1 MDLIIH
7 SLKSIAVA
15 IIEPMHLVMLVV
27 FGIIFYFKNVRI
39 VSIQKMTLG
48 EGINSPLE
56 LTLSQIVLG
65 ILAGAIGSIILSVLG
80 VTFSENSGIEFIFMI
95 SILSLFYKKKY
106 ISYAYS
112 AAILG
117 VIGIALKLASDITGI
132 KLFLNVDILSLMTFI
147 GVIYIIEGFLI
158 MFDGSR
164 GAIPVFT
171 KKEDKIV
178 GGFSFSRY
186 WPIPVAILMIFSNS
200 IPGEESVY
208 SNVASWWPIINNKAI
223 LGLLST
229 IMIASIPLYGILGYS
244 NVTFTQEKKTKS
256 LRCGTAILIYGV
268 SVALVSQLAGINILG
283 QIIAIIYA
291 PLAFEVIMRYEYRV
305 EKKGECLYVSDDEGI
320 MVLEVTPNSPAYEV
334 GIKRGD
340 KIIEING
347 QNIRSEGDIFKAAR
361 DSILKV
367 PMKVKNNS
375 GQVLEY
381 IIQPRNKRLGM
392 LLVPK
397 MVKKED
403 MFEIKPDDLKNI
415 INDLKNK
422 NRD

>member
-27 FGIIFYFKNVRI
+27 FGIIFYLKNVKI

-48 EGINSPLE
+48 EGLNTPLE

-65 ILAGAIGSIILSVLG
+65 ILAGAIGSIVLSVLG

-112 AAILG
+112 SAILG
-117 VIGIALKLASDITGI
+117 VIGISLNIISSSIGM
-132 KLFLNVDILSLMTFI
+132 KLFLNVDILSLMTFV
-147 GVIYIIEGFLI
+147 GVMYILEGLLI
-158 MFDGSR
+158 IVDGNR

-186 WPIPVAILMIFSNS
+186 WPIPIAILMIFNNS
-200 IPGEESVY
+200 IAGEDSIY
-208 SNVASWWPIINNKAI
+208 SNVASWWPIINNKAV
-223 LGLLST
+223 LSLLAT
-229 IMIASIPLYGILGYS
+229 AMIASIPLYGIMGYS

-256 LRCGTAILIYGV
+256 LRCGSAILVYGI
-268 SVALVSQLAGINILG
+268 SVALVAQLANINIVG
-283 QIIAIIYA
+283 QIISIIYT
-291 PLAFEVIMRYEYRV
+291 PLAFELIMRYEYRV
-305 EKKGECLYVSDDEGI
+305 EKKGQGLYVSDDAGI

-347 QNIRSEGDIFKAAR
+347 QNIKSEGDIFKAAR
-361 DSILKV
+361 DCILKV

-381 IIQPRNKRLGM
+381 IIQPRNKRLGL

-397 MVKKED
+397 MVKRED
-403 MFEIKPDDLKNI
+403 MFEIKPDDIKNI
-415 INDLKNK
+415 INELKNK
-422 NRD
+422 K

>member
-117 VIGIALKLASDITGI
+117 IIGIALKLASDITGI

-223 LGLLST
+223 
-229 IMIASIPLYGILGYS
+229 
-244 NVTFTQEKKTKS
+244 
-256 LRCGTAILIYGV
+256 
-268 SVALVSQLAGINILG
+268 
-283 QIIAIIYA
+283 
-291 PLAFEVIMRYEYRV
+291 
-305 EKKGECLYVSDDEGI
+305 
-320 MVLEVTPNSPAYEV
+320 
-334 GIKRGD
+334 
-340 KIIEING
+340 
-347 QNIRSEGDIFKAAR
+347 
-361 DSILKV
+361 
-367 PMKVKNNS
+367 
-375 GQVLEY
+375 
-381 IIQPRNKRLGM
+381 
-392 LLVPK
+392 
-397 MVKKED
+397 
-403 MFEIKPDDLKNI
+403 
-415 INDLKNK
+415 
-422 NRD
+422 

>member
-27 FGIIFYFKNVRI
+27 FGIIFYLKNVKI

-48 EGINSPLE
+48 EGLNTPLE

-112 AAILG
+112 SAILG
-117 VIGIALKLASDITGI
+117 AIGISLNIISSITGM
-132 KLFLNVDILSLMTFI
+132 KLFLNIDILSLMTFI
-147 GVIYIIEGFLI
+147 GVIYILEGVLI
-158 MFDGSR
+158 IVDGNR

-186 WPIPVAILMIFSNS
+186 WPIPIAILMIFTNS
-200 IPGEESVY
+200 VAGEDSIY
-208 SNVASWWPIINNKAI
+208 SNVSSWWPIINNKAI
-223 LGLLST
+223 ISLLAT
-229 IMIASIPLYGILGYS
+229 AMIASIPLYGIMGYS

-256 LRCGTAILIYGV
+256 LRCGTTILIYGV
-268 SVALVSQLAGINILG
+268 SVALVAQLASINMLG
-283 QIIAIIYA
+283 EIISIIYA
-291 PLAFEVIMRYEYRV
+291 PLAFELIMRYEYRV
-305 EKKGECLYVSDDEGI
+305 EKKGQCLYVSDDEGI
-320 MVLEVTPNSPAYEV
+320 MVLEVTPNSPAYDV

-347 QNIRSEGDIFKAAR
+347 QNIKSEGDIFKAAR

-381 IIQPRNKRLGM
+381 VIQPRNKRLGL

-397 MVKKED
+397 MVKRED
-403 MFEIKPDDLKNI
+403 MFEIKPDDIKNI
-415 INDLKNK
+415 INEIKNK
-422 NRD
+422 K

>member
-7 SLKSIAVA
+7 SLTSVA
-15 IIEPMHLVMLVV
+15 ETIIEPMHLVMLLV

-48 EGINSPLE
+48 EGLNTPLE

-65 ILAGAIGSIILSVLG
+65 ILAGAIGSVILSVLG
-80 VTFSENSGIEFIFMI
+80 VTFNENSGIEFIFMI

-117 VIGIALKLASDITGI
+117 AIGIALKFISNITEM
-132 KLFLNVDILSLMTFI
+132 KLFLNTDILSLMTFV
-147 GVIYIIEGFLI
+147 GVIYILEGFLI
-158 MFDGSR
+158 IFDGSR

-178 GGFSFSRY
+178 GGFSFNRY

-200 IPGEESVY
+200 IAGEDSIY
-208 SNVASWWPIINNKAI
+208 SNVASWWPIINNKEV
-223 LGLLST
+223 LSLLAT
-229 IMIASIPLYGILGYS
+229 AMIASIPLYGIMGYS

-256 LRCGTAILIYGV
+256 LRCGSTILIYGV
-268 SVALVSQLAGINILG
+268 TVALVAQLASINILG

-291 PLAFEVIMRYEYRV
+291 PLAFELIMRYEYRV
-305 EKKGECLYVSDDEGI
+305 EKKGKCLYVSDDEGI

-347 QNIRSEGDIFKAAR
+347 QNIKSEVDIFKAAR

-381 IIQPRNKRLGM
+381 IVQPRNKRLGL

-397 MVKKED
+397 MVKRED

-415 INDLKNK
+415 INELKNK
-422 NRD
+422 K

>member
-27 FGIIFYFKNVRI
+27 FGIIFYLKNVKI

-48 EGINSPLE
+48 EGLNTPLE

-65 ILAGAIGSIILSVLG
+65 ILAGAIGSIVLSVLG

-112 AAILG
+112 SAILG
-117 VIGIALKLASDITGI
+117 VIGISLNIISSSIGM
-132 KLFLNVDILSLMTFI
+132 KLFLNVDILSLMTFV
-147 GVIYIIEGFLI
+147 GVMYILEGLLI
-158 MFDGSR
+158 IVDGNR

-186 WPIPVAILMIFSNS
+186 WPIPIAILMIFNNS
-200 IPGEESVY
+200 IAGEDSIY
-208 SNVASWWPIINNKAI
+208 SNVASWWPIINNKAV
-223 LGLLST
+223 LSLLAT
-229 IMIASIPLYGILGYS
+229 AMIASIPLYGIMGYS

-256 LRCGTAILIYGV
+256 LRCGSAILVYGI
-268 SVALVSQLAGINILG
+268 SVALVAQLANINIVG
-283 QIIAIIYA
+283 QIISIIYT
-291 PLAFEVIMRYEYRV
+291 PLAFELIMRYEYRV
-305 EKKGECLYVSDDEGI
+305 EKKGQCLYVSDDEGI
-320 MVLEVTPNSPAYEV
+320 MVLVVTPNSPAYEV
-334 GIKRGD
+334 WIKRGD

-347 QNIRSEGDIFKAAR
+347 QNIKSEGDIFKAAR
-361 DSILKV
+361 DCILKV

-381 IIQPRNKRLGM
+381 IIQPRNKRLGL

-397 MVKKED
+397 MVKRED
-403 MFEIKPDDLKNI
+403 MFEIKPDDIKNI
-415 INDLKNK
+415 INELKNK
-422 NRD
+422 K

>member
-7 SLKSIAVA
+7 SLTSVA
-15 IIEPMHLVMLVV
+15 ETIIEPMHLVMLLV

-48 EGINSPLE
+48 EGLNTPLE

-65 ILAGAIGSIILSVLG
+65 ILAGAIGSVILSILG
-80 VTFSENSGIEFIFMI
+80 VTFNENSGIEFIFMI

-117 VIGIALKLASDITGI
+117 AIGIALKFISNITEM
-132 KLFLNVDILSLMTFI
+132 KLFLNTDILSLMTFV
-147 GVIYIIEGFLI
+147 GVIYILEGFLI
-158 MFDGSR
+158 IFDGSR

-178 GGFSFSRY
+178 GGFSFNRY
-186 WPIPVAILMIFSNS
+186 WPIPVAILMIFTNS
-200 IPGEESVY
+200 IVGEDSIY
-208 SNVASWWPIINNKAI
+208 SNVASWWPIINNKEV
-223 LGLLST
+223 LSLLAT
-229 IMIASIPLYGILGYS
+229 AMIASIPLYGIMGYS

-256 LRCGTAILIYGV
+256 LRCGSTILIYGV
-268 SVALVSQLAGINILG
+268 TVALVAQLASINILG

-291 PLAFEVIMRYEYRV
+291 PLAFELIMRYEYRV
-305 EKKGECLYVSDDEGI
+305 EKKGKCLYVSDDEGI

-347 QNIRSEGDIFKAAR
+347 QNIKSEGDIFKAAR

-381 IIQPRNKRLGM
+381 IVQPRNKRLGL

-397 MVKKED
+397 MVKRED

-415 INDLKNK
+415 INELKNK
-422 NRD
+422 K

>member
-7 SLKSIAVA
+7 SLTSVAKAV
-15 IIEPMHLVMLVV
+15 IEPLHLVMLLV
-27 FGIIFYFKNVRI
+27 FGIIFYFKNVKI

-48 EGINSPLE
+48 EGLNTPLE

-117 VIGIALKLASDITGI
+117 AIGIALKFISNITDM
-132 KLFLNVDILSLMTFI
+132 KLFLNIDILSLMTFV
-147 GVIYIIEGFLI
+147 GVIYILEGILI
-158 MFDGSR
+158 IFDGSR

-178 GGFSFSRY
+178 GGFSFNRY
-186 WPIPVAILMIFSNS
+186 WPIPVAILMVFNNS
-200 IPGEESVY
+200 IAGEDSIY
-208 SNVASWWPIINNKAI
+208 SNITSWWPIINNKSI
-223 LGLLST
+223 VPLLAT
-229 IMIASIPLYGILGYS
+229 VMIASIPLYGIMGYS

-256 LRCGTAILIYGV
+256 LRCGIAILIYGISV
-268 SVALVSQLAGINILG
+268 SLVGQLAGINILG
-283 QIIAIIYA
+283 QIIAIIYEL
-291 PLAFEVIMRYEYRV
+291 LAFEVIMRYEYRI
-305 EKKGECLYVSDDEGI
+305 EKKGQSLYVSDDEGI

-347 QNIRSEGDIFKAAR
+347 QNIKSEGDIFKAAR
-361 DSILKV
+361 ESILKI
-367 PMKVKNNS
+367 PIKVKNNS

-381 IIQPRNKRLGM
+381 VVQPRNKRLGI

-397 MVKKED
+397 MVKTED
-403 MFEIKPDDLKNI
+403 MLEIKPDDLKNI
-415 INDLKNK
+415 ISELKNK
-422 NRD
+422 R

>member
-7 SLKSIAVA
+7 SLTSVAEA
-15 IIEPMHLVMLVV
+15 IIEPLHLVMLLV

-48 EGINSPLE
+48 EGLNTPLE

-65 ILAGAIGSIILSVLG
+65 ILAGAIGSVILSVLG

-117 VIGIALKLASDITGI
+117 TIGIVLKFISNITDM
-132 KLFLNVDILSLMTFI
+132 KLFLNIDILSLMTFVGI
-147 GVIYIIEGFLI
+147 IYILEGILI
-158 MFDGSR
+158 IFDGSR
-164 GAIPVFT
+164 GSIPVFT

-178 GGFSFSRY
+178 GGFSFNRY
-186 WPIPVAILMIFSNS
+186 WPIPVAILMVFNNS
-200 IPGEESVY
+200 IAGEDSIY
-208 SNVASWWPIINNKAI
+208 SNVASWWPIINNKSI
-223 LGLLST
+223 VPLLATS
-229 IMIASIPLYGILGYS
+229 MIASIPLYGIMGYS

-256 LRCGTAILIYGV
+256 LRCGIAILIYGISV
-268 SVALVSQLAGINILG
+268 SLIAQLASIHILG

-291 PLAFEVIMRYEYRV
+291 PLAFEIIMRYEYRV

-347 QNIRSEGDIFKAAR
+347 QNIKSEGDIFKAAR

-381 IIQPRNKRLGM
+381 IIQPRNKRLGL

-397 MVKKED
+397 MVKRED

-415 INDLKNK
+415 INELKNK
-422 NRD
+422 K

>member
-7 SLKSIAVA
+7 SLKSVATA
-15 IIEPMHLVMLVV
+15 IIEPMHLVMLLV
-27 FGIIFYFKNVRI
+27 FGIIFYLKNVRI

-48 EGINSPLE
+48 EGLNTPLE

-65 ILAGAIGSIILSVLG
+65 ILAGAIGSVILSVLG

-112 AAILG
+112 TAILSA
-117 VIGIALKLASDITGI
+117 IGIVLKFISNITEV
-132 KLFLNVDILSLMTFI
+132 KLFLNIDVLSLMTFV
-147 GVIYIIEGFLI
+147 GVIYILEGFLI
-158 MFDGSR
+158 IFDGSR
-164 GAIPVFT
+164 GSIPVFT

-178 GGFSFSRY
+178 GGFSFNRY
-186 WPIPVAILMIFSNS
+186 WPIPIAILMVFTNS
-200 IPGEESVY
+200 IAGEDSIY
-208 SNVASWWPIINNKAI
+208 SNLSSWWPIINNKSI
-223 LGLLST
+223 VPLLAT
-229 IMIASIPLYGILGYS
+229 AMIASIPLYGVMGYS

-256 LRCGTAILIYGV
+256 LRCGIAILIYGI
-268 SVALVSQLAGINILG
+268 SVFLVAQLASINILG
-283 QIIAIIYA
+283 QIIAIIYT
-291 PLAFEVIMRYEYRV
+291 PLAFEIIMRYEYRV
-305 EKKGECLYVSDDEGI
+305 ENKGECLYVSDDEGI

-361 DSILKV
+361 DSIFKV

-381 IIQPRNKRLGM
+381 IIQPRNKRLGV

-397 MVKKED
+397 MVKRED
-403 MFEIKPDDLKNI
+403 MFEIKQDDLKNI
-415 INDLKNK
+415 INELKNK
-422 NRD
+422 K

>member
-1 MDLIIH
+1 MDLIVH
-7 SLKSIAVA
+7 SLKSIATA
-15 IIEPMHLVMLVV
+15 IIEPIHLIMLVI
-27 FGIIFYFKNVRI
+27 FGVIFYFKNVRI

-48 EGINSPLE
+48 EGINTPLE
-56 LTLSQIVLG
+56 LTLSQIILG
-65 ILAGAIGSIILSVLG
+65 ILAGAIGSIILSILG
-80 VTFSENSGIEFIFMI
+80 VTFSENSGIEFILMI

-112 AAILG
+112 AAILAT
-117 VIGIALKLASDITGI
+117 IGIILNIISNTIGVKLLLDI
-132 KLFLNVDILSLMTFI
+132 NVVSLISFV
-147 GVIYIIEGFLI
+147 GVIYILEGLLI

-186 WPIPVAILMIFSNS
+186 WPMPIAILMIFSNS
-200 IPGEESVY
+200 APGGESIY
-208 SNVASWWPIINNKAI
+208 SNLASWWPIINRE
-223 LGLLST
+223 ST
-229 IMIASIPLYGILGYS
+229 LALITTAMIASIPIYGILGYS

-256 LRCGTAILIYGV
+256 LRCGITIALYGL
-268 SVALVSQLAGINILG
+268 SVALVAQLANINILG
-283 QIIAIIYA
+283 QIVSIIYA
-291 PLAFEVIMRYEYRV
+291 PLVFELIMRYEYRV
-305 EKKGECLYVSDDEGI
+305 EKKGKFLYVSDDEGI

-347 QNIRSEGDIFKAAR
+347 QSIKSEVDILKIARESIFK
-361 DSILKV
+361 V
-367 PMKVKNNS
+367 PVKIKNNS

-397 MVKKED
+397 LVKRED
-403 MFEIKPDDLKNI
+403 IFEIKADDLKNI
-415 INDLKNK
+415 INELKNK
-422 NRD
+422 SK

>member
-15 IIEPMHLVMLVV
+15 IIEPMHLLMLVV
-27 FGIIFYFKNVRI
+27 FGIIFYFKNSKI

-48 EGINSPLE
+48 EGLNTPLE

-65 ILAGAIGSIILSVLG
+65 ILAGAIGSVILSVLG
-80 VTFSENSGIEFIFMI
+80 VTFKENSGIEFIFMI

-112 AAILG
+112 ASILG
-117 VIGIALKLASDITGI
+117 VIGIVLKYISNITGM
-132 KLFLNVDILSLMTFI
+132 KLFLDVNILSLMTFI
-147 GVIYIIEGFLI
+147 GVMYILEGLLI
-158 MFDGSR
+158 IFDGNR

-171 KKEDKIV
+171 KKDDKIV

-186 WPIPVAILMIFSNS
+186 WPIPIAILMIFTNS
-200 IPGEESVY
+200 ASSTDTIYLNGP
-208 SNVASWWPIINNKAI
+208 SWWPIINKSEM
-223 LGLLST
+223 LSLLAT
-229 IMIASIPLYGILGYS
+229 VMIASIPLYGIMGYR
-244 NVTFTQEKKTKS
+244 NVTFTQEKKKKA
-256 LRCGTAILIYGV
+256 LRCGFTILAYGLSIV
-268 SVALVSQLAGINILG
+268 LVGQLAGINILG
-283 QIIAIIYA
+283 QVIAVIYA
-291 PLAFEVIMRYEYRV
+291 PLAYEIIMRYESGV
-305 EKKGECLYVSDDEGI
+305 EKKGESLYVSDDEGI

-347 QNIRSEGDIFKAAR
+347 QNITSEADIFKVAR
-361 DSILKV
+361 DNIFKM
-367 PMKVKNNS
+367 PIKIKNNT

-381 IIQPRNKRLGM
+381 IIQPRNKRLGL

-397 MVKKED
+397 MVRKED
-403 MFEIKPDDLKNI
+403 MFEIRPDDLKNI
-415 INDLKNK
+415 IEELKNK
-422 NRD
+422 K

>member
-27 FGIIFYFKNVRI
+27 FGIIFYLKNVKI

-48 EGINSPLE
+48 EGLNTPLE

-65 ILAGAIGSIILSVLG
+65 ILAGAIGSIVLSVLG

-112 AAILG
+112 SAILG
-117 VIGIALKLASDITGI
+117 VIGISLNIISSSIGM
-132 KLFLNVDILSLMTFI
+132 KLFLNVDILSLITFV
-147 GVIYIIEGFLI
+147 GVIYILEGLLI
-158 MFDGSR
+158 IVDGNR
-164 GAIPVFT
+164 GALPVFT

-186 WPIPVAILMIFSNS
+186 WPIPIAILMIFNNS
-200 IPGEESVY
+200 IAGEDSIY
-208 SNVASWWPIINNKAI
+208 SNVASWWPIINNKAV
-223 LGLLST
+223 LSLLAT
-229 IMIASIPLYGILGYS
+229 AMIASIPLYGIMGYS

-256 LRCGTAILIYGV
+256 LRCGSAILVYGI
-268 SVALVSQLAGINILG
+268 SVALVAQLANINIVG
-283 QIIAIIYA
+283 QIISIIYT
-291 PLAFEVIMRYEYRV
+291 PLAFELIMRYEYRV
-305 EKKGECLYVSDDEGI
+305 EKKGQCLYVSDDEGI
-320 MVLEVTPNSPAYEV
+320 MVLEVTPKSPAYED

-347 QNIRSEGDIFKAAR
+347 QNIKSEGDIFKAAR
-361 DSILKV
+361 DCILKV

-381 IIQPRNKRLGM
+381 IIQPRNKRLGL

-397 MVKKED
+397 MVKRED
-403 MFEIKPDDLKNI
+403 MFEIKPDDIKNI
-415 INDLKNK
+415 INELKNK
-422 NRD
+422 K

>member
-27 FGIIFYFKNVRI
+27 FGIIFYLKNVKI

-48 EGINSPLE
+48 EGLNTPLE

-112 AAILG
+112 SAILG
-117 VIGIALKLASDITGI
+117 AIGISLNIISSITGM
-132 KLFLNVDILSLMTFI
+132 KLFLNIDILSLMTFI
-147 GVIYIIEGFLI
+147 GVIYILEGVLI
-158 MFDGSR
+158 IVDGNR

-186 WPIPVAILMIFSNS
+186 WPIPIAILMIFTNS
-200 IPGEESVY
+200 VAGEDSIY
-208 SNVASWWPIINNKAI
+208 SNVSSWWPIINNKAI
-223 LGLLST
+223 ISLLAT
-229 IMIASIPLYGILGYS
+229 AMIASIPLYGIMGYS

-256 LRCGTAILIYGV
+256 LRCGTTILIYGV
-268 SVALVSQLAGINILG
+268 SVALVAQLASINMLG
-283 QIIAIIYA
+283 EIISIIYA
-291 PLAFEVIMRYEYRV
+291 PLAFELIMRYEYRV
-305 EKKGECLYVSDDEGI
+305 EKKGQCLYVSDDEGI
-320 MVLEVTPNSPAYEV
+320 MVLEVTPNSPAYDV
-334 GIKRGD
+334 GINRGD

-347 QNIRSEGDIFKAAR
+347 QNIKSEGDIFKAAR

-367 PMKVKNNS
+367 PMKVKINS
-375 GQVLEY
+375 GQDV
-381 IIQPRNKRLGM
+381 
-392 LLVPK
+392 
-397 MVKKED
+397 
-403 MFEIKPDDLKNI
+403 
-415 INDLKNK
+415 
-422 NRD
+422 

>member
-27 FGIIFYFKNVRI
+27 FGIIFYLKNVKI

-48 EGINSPLE
+48 EGLNTPLE

-65 ILAGAIGSIILSVLG
+65 ILAGAIGSIVLSVLG

-112 AAILG
+112 SAILG
-117 VIGIALKLASDITGI
+117 VIGISLNIISSIIGM
-132 KLFLNVDILSLMTFI
+132 KLFLNVDILSLMTFV
-147 GVIYIIEGFLI
+147 GVMYILEGLLI
-158 MFDGSR
+158 IVDGNR

-186 WPIPVAILMIFSNS
+186 WPIPIAILMIFNNS
-200 IPGEESVY
+200 IAGEDSIY
-208 SNVASWWPIINNKAI
+208 SNVASWWPIINNKAV
-223 LGLLST
+223 LSLLAT
-229 IMIASIPLYGILGYS
+229 AMIASIPLYGIMGYS

-256 LRCGTAILIYGV
+256 LRCGSAILVYGI
-268 SVALVSQLAGINILG
+268 SVALVAQLANINIVG
-283 QIIAIIYA
+283 QIISIIYT
-291 PLAFEVIMRYEYRV
+291 PLAFELIMRYEYRV
-305 EKKGECLYVSDDEGI
+305 EKKGQCLYVSDDEGI

-347 QNIRSEGDIFKAAR
+347 QNIKSEGDIFKAAR
-361 DSILKV
+361 DCILKV

-381 IIQPRNKRLGM
+381 IIQPRNKRLGL

-397 MVKKED
+397 MVKRED
-403 MFEIKPDDLKNI
+403 MFEIKPDDIKNI
-415 INDLKNK
+415 INELKNK
-422 NRD
+422 K

>member
-27 FGIIFYFKNVRI
+27 FGIIFYLKNVKI

-48 EGINSPLE
+48 EGLNTPLE

-65 ILAGAIGSIILSVLG
+65 ILAGAIGSIVLSVLG

-112 AAILG
+112 SAILG
-117 VIGIALKLASDITGI
+117 VIGISLNIISSSIGM
-132 KLFLNVDILSLMTFI
+132 KLFLNVDILSLMTFV
-147 GVIYIIEGFLI
+147 GVMYILEGLLI
-158 MFDGSR
+158 IVDGNR

-186 WPIPVAILMIFSNS
+186 WPIPIAILMIFNNS
-200 IPGEESVY
+200 IAGEDSIY
-208 SNVASWWPIINNKAI
+208 SNVASWWPIINNKAV
-223 LGLLST
+223 LSLLAT
-229 IMIASIPLYGILGYS
+229 AMIASIPLYGIMGYS

-256 LRCGTAILIYGV
+256 LRCGSAILIYGI
-268 SVALVSQLAGINILG
+268 SVALVAQLASINIIG
-283 QIIAIIYA
+283 QIISTIYA
-291 PLAFEVIMRYEYRV
+291 PLAFELIMRYEHRV
-305 EKKGECLYVSDDEGI
+305 EKKGQCLYVSDDEGI

-347 QNIRSEGDIFKAAR
+347 QNIKSEGDIFKAAR
-361 DSILKV
+361 DCILKV

-381 IIQPRNKRLGM
+381 IIQPRNKRLGL

-397 MVKKED
+397 MVKRED
-403 MFEIKPDDLKNI
+403 MFEIKPDDIKNI
-415 INDLKNK
+415 INEIKNK
-422 NRD
+422 K

>member
-15 IIEPMHLVMLVV
+15 IIEPMHLLMLVI
-27 FGIIFYFKNVRI
+27 FGIIFYFKNIKI

-48 EGINSPLE
+48 EGLNTPLE

-65 ILAGAIGSIILSVLG
+65 ILAGAIGSVILSVFG
-80 VTFSENSGIEFIFMI
+80 VTFMENSGIEFIFMI

-112 AAILG
+112 ASILG
-117 VIGIALKLASDITGI
+117 VIGIALKFVSNITGM
-132 KLFLNVDILSLMTFI
+132 KLFLNVNILSLMTFVGI
-147 GVIYIIEGFLI
+147 MYILEGVLII
-158 MFDGSR
+158 FDGDR

-186 WPIPVAILMIFSNS
+186 WPIPIAILMIFSNS
-200 IPGEESVY
+200 ASATDSIYLNAP
-208 SNVASWWPIINNKAI
+208 SWWPIVNRGEI
-223 LGLLST
+223 LSLLSAV
-229 IMIASIPLYGILGYS
+229 MIATIPLYGILGYR
-244 NVTFTQEKKTKS
+244 NVTFTQEKKSKS
-256 LRCGTAILIYGV
+256 LRCGSTILLYGV

-283 QIIAIIYA
+283 QIIAVVYSPI
-291 PLAFEVIMRYEYRV
+291 AFELIMRFEYKR
-305 EKKGECLYVSDDEGI
+305 EKKGEFLYVSDDEGI

-347 QNIRSEGDIFKAAR
+347 QNISSEGDIFKAAR
-361 DSILKV
+361 DTIFKM
-367 PMKVKNNS
+367 PIKIKNNS

-381 IIQPRNKRLGM
+381 IIQPRNKRLGL

-397 MVKKED
+397 MVRKED

-415 INDLKNK
+415 IDELKNK
-422 NRD
+422 K

>member
-7 SLKSIAVA
+7 SLKSVATA
-15 IIEPMHLVMLVV
+15 IIEPMHLVMLLV

-48 EGINSPLE
+48 EGLNTPLE
-56 LTLSQIVLG
+56 LTLSQVVLG
-65 ILAGAIGSIILSVLG
+65 ILAGAIGSIILSILG

-112 AAILG
+112 TAILG
-117 VIGIALKLASDITGI
+117 AIGIVLKIISNITEM
-132 KLFLNVDILSLMTFI
+132 KLFLNTDILSLMTFV
-147 GVIYIIEGFLI
+147 GVVYILEGVLI
-158 MFDGSR
+158 IFDGSR

-178 GGFSFSRY
+178 GGFSFNRY
-186 WPIPVAILMIFSNS
+186 WPIPVAILMIFTNS
-200 IPGEESVY
+200 LVNEESIY
-208 SNVASWWPIINNKAI
+208 FNVASWWPIINNKSI
-223 LGLLST
+223 VPLLAT
-229 IMIASIPLYGILGYS
+229 AMIASIPLYGIMGYS

-256 LRCGTAILIYGV
+256 LRCGISILIYGISV
-268 SVALVSQLAGINILG
+268 SLVAQLASINILG
-283 QIIAIIYA
+283 QIIAIIYT
-291 PLAFEVIMRYEYRV
+291 PLAFELIMRYEYGV
-305 EKKGECLYVSDDEGI
+305 EKKGEYLYVSDDEGI

-347 QNIRSEGDIFKAAR
+347 QNIKSEGDIFKAAR

-367 PMKVKNNS
+367 PIKVKNNS

-381 IIQPRNKRLGM
+381 IVQPRNKRLGL

-397 MVKKED
+397 MVKRED

-415 INDLKNK
+415 INELKNK
-422 NRD
+422 K

>member
-7 SLKSIAVA
+7 SLTSVA
-15 IIEPMHLVMLVV
+15 ETIIEPMHLVMLLV

-48 EGINSPLE
+48 EGLNTPLE

-65 ILAGAIGSIILSVLG
+65 ILAGAIGSVILSVLG
-80 VTFSENSGIEFIFMI
+80 VTFNENSGIEFIFMI

-117 VIGIALKLASDITGI
+117 AIGIALKFISNITEM
-132 KLFLNVDILSLMTFI
+132 KLFLNTDILSLMTFV
-147 GVIYIIEGFLI
+147 GVIYILEGFLI
-158 MFDGSR
+158 IFDGSR

-178 GGFSFSRY
+178 GGFSFNRY
-186 WPIPVAILMIFSNS
+186 WPIPVAILMIFTNS
-200 IPGEESVY
+200 IAGEDSIY
-208 SNVASWWPIINNKAI
+208 SNVASWWPIINNKEV
-223 LGLLST
+223 LSLLAT
-229 IMIASIPLYGILGYS
+229 AMIASIPLYGIMGYS

-256 LRCGTAILIYGV
+256 LRCGSTILIYGV
-268 SVALVSQLAGINILG
+268 SVALVAQLASINILG

-291 PLAFEVIMRYEYRV
+291 PLAFELIMRYEYRV
-305 EKKGECLYVSDDEGI
+305 EKKGKCLYVSDDEGI

-347 QNIRSEGDIFKAAR
+347 QNIKSEGDIFKAAR

-381 IIQPRNKRLGM
+381 IVQPRNKRLGL

-397 MVKKED
+397 MVKRED

-415 INDLKNK
+415 INELKSK
-422 NRD
+422 K

>member
-7 SLKSIAVA
+7 SLKSIAIA

-48 EGINSPLE
+48 EGLNTPLE

-65 ILAGAIGSIILSVLG
+65 ILAGAIGSIVLSVLG

-112 AAILG
+112 SAILG
-117 VIGIALKLASDITGI
+117 VIGISLNIISSSIGM
-132 KLFLNVDILSLMTFI
+132 KLFLNVDILSLMTFV
-147 GVIYIIEGFLI
+147 GVMYILEGLLI
-158 MFDGSR
+158 IVDGNR

-186 WPIPVAILMIFSNS
+186 WPIPIAILMIFNNS
-200 IPGEESVY
+200 IAGEDSIY
-208 SNVASWWPIINNKAI
+208 SNVASWWPIINNKAV
-223 LGLLST
+223 LSLLAT
-229 IMIASIPLYGILGYS
+229 AMIASIPLYGIMGYS

-256 LRCGTAILIYGV
+256 LRCGSAILVYGI
-268 SVALVSQLAGINILG
+268 SVALVAQLANINIVG
-283 QIIAIIYA
+283 QIISIIYT
-291 PLAFEVIMRYEYRV
+291 PLAFELIMRYEYRV
-305 EKKGECLYVSDDEGI
+305 EKKGQCLYVSDDEGI

-347 QNIRSEGDIFKAAR
+347 QNIKSEGDIFKAAR
-361 DSILKV
+361 DCILKV

-381 IIQPRNKRLGM
+381 IIQPRNKRLGL

-397 MVKKED
+397 MVKRED
-403 MFEIKPDDLKNI
+403 MFEIKPDDIKNI
-415 INDLKNK
+415 INELKNK
-422 NRD
+422 K

>member
-27 FGIIFYFKNVRI
+27 FGIIFYLKNVKI

-48 EGINSPLE
+48 EGLNTPLE

-65 ILAGAIGSIILSVLG
+65 ILAGAIGSIVLSVLG

-117 VIGIALKLASDITGI
+117 IIGIALKLASDITGI

-171 KKEDKIV
+171 KK
-178 GGFSFSRY
+178 R
-186 WPIPVAILMIFSNS
+186 
-200 IPGEESVY
+200 
-208 SNVASWWPIINNKAI
+208 
-223 LGLLST
+223 
-229 IMIASIPLYGILGYS
+229 
-244 NVTFTQEKKTKS
+244 TK
-256 LRCGTAILIYGV
+256 
-268 SVALVSQLAGINILG
+268 
-283 QIIAIIYA
+283 
-291 PLAFEVIMRYEYRV
+291 
-305 EKKGECLYVSDDEGI
+305 
-320 MVLEVTPNSPAYEV
+320 
-334 GIKRGD
+334 
-340 KIIEING
+340 
-347 QNIRSEGDIFKAAR
+347 
-361 DSILKV
+361 
-367 PMKVKNNS
+367 
-375 GQVLEY
+375 
-381 IIQPRNKRLGM
+381 
-392 LLVPK
+392 
-397 MVKKED
+397 
-403 MFEIKPDDLKNI
+403 
-415 INDLKNK
+415 
-422 NRD
+422 

>member
-27 FGIIFYFKNVRI
+27 FGIIFYLKNVKI

-48 EGINSPLE
+48 EGLNTPLE

-65 ILAGAIGSIILSVLG
+65 ILAGAIGSIVLSVLG

-112 AAILG
+112 SAILG
-117 VIGIALKLASDITGI
+117 VIGISLNIISSSIGM
-132 KLFLNVDILSLMTFI
+132 KLFLNVDILSLMTFV
-147 GVIYIIEGFLI
+147 GVMYILEGLLI
-158 MFDGSR
+158 IVDGNR

-186 WPIPVAILMIFSNS
+186 WPIPIAILMIFNNS
-200 IPGEESVY
+200 IAGEDSIY
-208 SNVASWWPIINNKAI
+208 SNVASWWPIINNKAV
-223 LGLLST
+223 LSLLAT
-229 IMIASIPLYGILGYS
+229 AMIASIPLYGIMCYS

-256 LRCGTAILIYGV
+256 LRCGSAILVYGI
-268 SVALVSQLAGINILG
+268 SVALVAQLANINIVG
-283 QIIAIIYA
+283 QIISIIYT
-291 PLAFEVIMRYEYRV
+291 PLAFELIMRYEYRV
-305 EKKGECLYVSDDEGI
+305 EKKGQCLYVSDDEGI

-347 QNIRSEGDIFKAAR
+347 QNIKSEGDIFKAAR
-361 DSILKV
+361 DCILKV

-381 IIQPRNKRLGM
+381 IIQPRNKRLGL

-397 MVKKED
+397 MVKRED
-403 MFEIKPDDLKNI
+403 MFEIKPDDIKNI
-415 INDLKNK
+415 INELKNK
-422 NRD
+422 K

>member
-7 SLKSIAVA
+7 SLTSVAKAV
-15 IIEPMHLVMLVV
+15 IEPLHLVMLLV
-27 FGIIFYFKNVRI
+27 FGIIFYFKNVKI

-48 EGINSPLE
+48 EGLNTPLE

-117 VIGIALKLASDITGI
+117 AIGIALKFISNITDM
-132 KLFLNVDILSLMTFI
+132 KLFLNIDILSLMTFV
-147 GVIYIIEGFLI
+147 GVIYILEGILI
-158 MFDGSR
+158 IFDGSR

-171 KKEDKIV
+171 KKDDKIV
-178 GGFSFSRY
+178 GGFSFNRY
-186 WPIPVAILMIFSNS
+186 WPIPVAILMVFNNS
-200 IPGEESVY
+200 IAGEDSIY
-208 SNVASWWPIINNKAI
+208 SNITSWWPIINNKSI
-223 LGLLST
+223 VPLLAT
-229 IMIASIPLYGILGYS
+229 VMIASIPLYGIMGYS

-256 LRCGTAILIYGV
+256 LRCGIAILIYGISV
-268 SVALVSQLAGINILG
+268 SLVGQLAGINILG
-283 QIIAIIYA
+283 QIIAIIYEL
-291 PLAFEVIMRYEYRV
+291 LAFEVIMRYEYRI
-305 EKKGECLYVSDDEGI
+305 EKKGQSLYVSDDEGI

-347 QNIRSEGDIFKAAR
+347 QNIKSEGDIFKAAR
-361 DSILKV
+361 ESILKI
-367 PMKVKNNS
+367 PIKVKNNS

-381 IIQPRNKRLGM
+381 VVQPRNKKLGL

-397 MVKKED
+397 MVKTED
-403 MFEIKPDDLKNI
+403 MMEIKPDDLKNI
-415 INDLKNK
+415 ISELKNK
-422 NRD
+422 R

>member
-1 MDLIIH
+1 MDLIVH
-7 SLKSIAVA
+7 SLKSIATA
-15 IIEPMHLVMLVV
+15 IIEPMHLIMLVI
-27 FGIIFYFKNVRI
+27 FGVIFYFKNVRI

-48 EGINSPLE
+48 EGINTPLE
-56 LTLSQIVLG
+56 LTLSQIILG
-65 ILAGAIGSIILSVLG
+65 ILAGAIGSIILSILG
-80 VTFSENSGIEFIFMI
+80 VTFSENSGIEFILMI

-112 AAILG
+112 AAILAT
-117 VIGIALKLASDITGI
+117 IGIILNIISNTIGVKLLLDI
-132 KLFLNVDILSLMTFI
+132 NVVSLISFV
-147 GVIYIIEGFLI
+147 GVIYILEGLLI

-186 WPIPVAILMIFSNS
+186 WPMPIAILMIFSNS
-200 IPGEESVY
+200 APGGESIY
-208 SNVASWWPIINNKAI
+208 SNLASWWPIINRE
-223 LGLLST
+223 ST
-229 IMIASIPLYGILGYS
+229 LALITTAMIASIPIYGILGYS
-244 NVTFTQEKKTKS
+244 NVTFTQEKKIKS
-256 LRCGTAILIYGV
+256 LRCGITIALYGL
-268 SVALVSQLAGINILG
+268 SVVLVTQLANINILG
-283 QIIAIIYA
+283 QIVSIIYV
-291 PLAFEVIMRYEYRV
+291 PLVFELIMRYEYRV
-305 EKKGECLYVSDDEGI
+305 EKKGKFLYVSDDEGI

-347 QNIRSEGDIFKAAR
+347 QSIKSEVDILKIARESIFK
-361 DSILKV
+361 V
-367 PMKVKNNS
+367 PVKIKNNS

-397 MVKKED
+397 LVKRED
-403 MFEIKPDDLKNI
+403 IFEIKADDLKNI
-415 INDLKNK
+415 INELKNK
-422 NRD
+422 SK

>member
-7 SLKSIAVA
+7 SLTSVAKAV
-15 IIEPMHLVMLVV
+15 IEPLHLVMLLV
-27 FGIIFYFKNVRI
+27 FGIIFYFKNVKI

-48 EGINSPLE
+48 EGLNTPLE

-117 VIGIALKLASDITGI
+117 AIGIALKFISNITDM
-132 KLFLNVDILSLMTFI
+132 KLFLNIDILSLMTFV
-147 GVIYIIEGFLI
+147 GVIYILEGILI
-158 MFDGSR
+158 IFDGSR
-164 GAIPVFT
+164 GSIPVFT
-171 KKEDKIV
+171 KKDDKIV
-178 GGFSFSRY
+178 GGFSFNRY
-186 WPIPVAILMIFSNS
+186 WPIPVAILMVFNNS
-200 IPGEESVY
+200 IAGEDSIY
-208 SNVASWWPIINNKAI
+208 SNITSWWPIINNKSI
-223 LGLLST
+223 VPLLAT
-229 IMIASIPLYGILGYS
+229 VMIASIPLYGIMGYS

-256 LRCGTAILIYGV
+256 LRCGIAILIYGISV
-268 SVALVSQLAGINILG
+268 SLVGQLAGINILG
-283 QIIAIIYA
+283 QIIAIIYEL
-291 PLAFEVIMRYEYRV
+291 LAFEVIMRYEYRI
-305 EKKGECLYVSDDEGI
+305 EKKGQSLYVSDDEGI

-347 QNIRSEGDIFKAAR
+347 QNIKSEGDIFKAAR
-361 DSILKV
+361 ESILKI
-367 PMKVKNNS
+367 PIKVKNNS

-381 IIQPRNKRLGM
+381 VVQPRNKRLGI

-397 MVKKED
+397 MVKTED
-403 MFEIKPDDLKNI
+403 MLEIKPDDLKNI
-415 INDLKNK
+415 ISELKNK
-422 NRD
+422 R

>member
-1 MDLIIH
+1 MDLIVH
-7 SLKSIAVA
+7 SLKSIATA
-15 IIEPMHLVMLVV
+15 IIEPMHLIMLVI
-27 FGIIFYFKNVRI
+27 FGVIFYFKNVRI

-48 EGINSPLE
+48 EGINTPLE
-56 LTLSQIVLG
+56 LTLSQIILG
-65 ILAGAIGSIILSVLG
+65 ILAGAIGSIILSILG
-80 VTFSENSGIEFIFMI
+80 VTFSENSGIEFILMI

-112 AAILG
+112 AAILAT
-117 VIGIALKLASDITGI
+117 IGIILNIISNTIGVKLLLDI
-132 KLFLNVDILSLMTFI
+132 NVVSLISFV
-147 GVIYIIEGFLI
+147 GVIYILEGLLI

-186 WPIPVAILMIFSNS
+186 WPMPIAILMIFSNS
-200 IPGEESVY
+200 ASGGESIY
-208 SNVASWWPIINNKAI
+208 SNLASWWPIINRESTLA
-223 LGLLST
+223 LLT
-229 IMIASIPLYGILGYS
+229 TAMIVSIPIYGILGYS

-256 LRCGTAILIYGV
+256 LRCGITIALYGL
-268 SVALVSQLAGINILG
+268 SVVLVTQLANINILG
-283 QIIAIIYA
+283 QIVSIIYV
-291 PLAFEVIMRYEYRV
+291 PLVFELIMRYEYRV
-305 EKKGECLYVSDDEGI
+305 EKKGKFLYVSDDEGI

-347 QNIRSEGDIFKAAR
+347 QSIKSEVDILKIARESIFK
-361 DSILKV
+361 V
-367 PMKVKNNS
+367 PVKIKNNS

-397 MVKKED
+397 LVKRED
-403 MFEIKPDDLKNI
+403 IFEIKADDLKNI
-415 INDLKNK
+415 INELKNK
-422 NRD
+422 SK

>member
-15 IIEPMHLVMLVV
+15 IIEPKHLVMLVV
-27 FGIIFYFKNVRI
+27 FGIIFYLKNVKI

-48 EGINSPLE
+48 EGLNTPLE

-65 ILAGAIGSIILSVLG
+65 ILAGAIGSIVLSVLG

-112 AAILG
+112 SAILG
-117 VIGIALKLASDITGI
+117 VIGISLNIISSSIGM
-132 KLFLNVDILSLMTFI
+132 KLFLNVDILSLMTFV
-147 GVIYIIEGFLI
+147 GVMYILEGLLI
-158 MFDGSR
+158 IVDGNR

-186 WPIPVAILMIFSNS
+186 WPIPIAILMIFNNS
-200 IPGEESVY
+200 IAGEDSIY
-208 SNVASWWPIINNKAI
+208 SNVASWWPIINNKAV
-223 LGLLST
+223 LSLLAT
-229 IMIASIPLYGILGYS
+229 AMIASIPLYGIMGYS

-256 LRCGTAILIYGV
+256 LRCGSAILVYGI
-268 SVALVSQLAGINILG
+268 SVALVAQLANINIVG
-283 QIIAIIYA
+283 QIISIIYT
-291 PLAFEVIMRYEYRV
+291 PLAFELIMRYEYRV
-305 EKKGECLYVSDDEGI
+305 EKKGQCLYVSDDEGI

-347 QNIRSEGDIFKAAR
+347 QNIKSEGDIFKAAR
-361 DSILKV
+361 DCILKV

-381 IIQPRNKRLGM
+381 IIQPRNKRLGL

-397 MVKKED
+397 MVKRED
-403 MFEIKPDDLKNI
+403 MFEIKPDDIKNI
-415 INDLKNK
+415 INELKNK
-422 NRD
+422 K

>member
-7 SLKSIAVA
+7 SLKSIAIA

-48 EGINSPLE
+48 EGLNTPLE

-65 ILAGAIGSIILSVLG
+65 ILAGAIGSIVLSVLG

-112 AAILG
+112 SAILG
-117 VIGIALKLASDITGI
+117 VIGISLNIISSSIGM
-132 KLFLNVDILSLMTFI
+132 KLFLNVDILSLMTFV
-147 GVIYIIEGFLI
+147 GVMYILEGLLI
-158 MFDGSR
+158 IVDGNR

-186 WPIPVAILMIFSNS
+186 WPTPIAILMIFTNS
-200 IPGEESVY
+200 IAGEDSIY
-208 SNVASWWPIINNKAI
+208 SNVASWWPIINNKAV
-223 LGLLST
+223 LSL
-229 IMIASIPLYGILGYS
+229 IATAMVVSIPLYGIMGYS

-256 LRCGTAILIYGV
+256 LRCGSAILIYGI
-268 SVALVSQLAGINILG
+268 SVALVAQLASINIIG
-283 QIIAIIYA
+283 QIISTIYA
-291 PLAFEVIMRYEYRV
+291 PLAFELIMRYEHRV
-305 EKKGECLYVSDDEGI
+305 EKKGQCLYVSDDEGI

-340 KIIEING
+340 KIIEVNG
-347 QNIRSEGDIFKAAR
+347 QNIKSEGDIFKAAR
-361 DSILKV
+361 DSIFKV

-381 IIQPRNKRLGM
+381 IIQPRNKRLGL

-397 MVKKED
+397 MVKRED
-403 MFEIKPDDLKNI
+403 MFEIKPDDIKNI
-415 INDLKNK
+415 INELKNK
-422 NRD
+422 K

>member
-1 MDLIIH
+1 
-7 SLKSIAVA
+7 
-15 IIEPMHLVMLVV
+15 MLVI
-27 FGIIFYFKNVRI
+27 FGVIFYFKNVRI

-48 EGINSPLE
+48 EGINTPLE
-56 LTLSQIVLG
+56 LTLSQIILG
-65 ILAGAIGSIILSVLG
+65 ILAGAIGSIILSILG
-80 VTFSENSGIEFIFMI
+80 VTFSENSGIEFILMI

-112 AAILG
+112 AAILAT
-117 VIGIALKLASDITGI
+117 IGIILNIISNTIGVKLLLDI
-132 KLFLNVDILSLMTFI
+132 NVVSLISFV
-147 GVIYIIEGFLI
+147 GVIYILEGLLI

-186 WPIPVAILMIFSNS
+186 WPMPIAILMIFSNS
-200 IPGEESVY
+200 APGGESIY
-208 SNVASWWPIINNKAI
+208 SNLASWWPIINRE
-223 LGLLST
+223 ST
-229 IMIASIPLYGILGYS
+229 LALITTAMIASIPIYGILGYS

-256 LRCGTAILIYGV
+256 LRCGITIALYGL
-268 SVALVSQLAGINILG
+268 SVVLVTQLANINILG
-283 QIIAIIYA
+283 QIVSIIYV
-291 PLAFEVIMRYEYRV
+291 PLVFELIMRYEYRV
-305 EKKGECLYVSDDEGI
+305 EKKGKFLYVSDDEGI

-347 QNIRSEGDIFKAAR
+347 QSIKSEVDILKIARESIFK
-361 DSILKV
+361 V
-367 PMKVKNNS
+367 PVKIKNNS

-397 MVKKED
+397 LVKRED
-403 MFEIKPDDLKNI
+403 IFEIKADDLKNI
-415 INDLKNK
+415 INELKNK
-422 NRD
+422 SK

>member
-7 SLKSIAVA
+7 SLKSVAIA
-15 IIEPMHLVMLVV
+15 IIEPIHLLMLII

-48 EGINSPLE
+48 EGLNTPLE

-65 ILAGAIGSIILSVLG
+65 ILAGAIGSVVLSVLG
-80 VTFSENSGIEFIFMI
+80 VTFRENSGIEFIFMI
-95 SILSLFYKKKY
+95 SILALFYKKKY

-117 VIGIALKLASDITGI
+117 AIGITLNFISNVSGI
-132 KLFLNVDILSLMTFI
+132 KVFLNINILSLMTFVGI
-147 GVIYIIEGFLI
+147 MYILEGILI
-158 MFDGSR
+158 VFDGDR

-171 KKEDKIV
+171 KKEDKII

-186 WPIPVAILMIFSNS
+186 WPIPIAILMIFSNNAFDAES
-200 IPGEESVY
+200 IYLNAS
-208 SNVASWWPIINNKAI
+208 SWWPIVNRKEI
-223 LGLLST
+223 LSLLST
-229 IMIASIPLYGILGYS
+229 IMIASIPLYGILGYR

-256 LRCGTAILIYGV
+256 LRCGSIILLYGL
-268 SVALVSQLAGINILG
+268 SVTLVAQLAGINIIG
-283 QIIAIIYA
+283 QIIAIIYS
-291 PLAFEVIMRYEYRV
+291 PVAFELIMRFEYKR
-305 EKKGECLYVSDDEGI
+305 EKNGEFLYVSDEEGI

-347 QNIRSEGDIFKAAR
+347 QNISSEGDIFKAAR
-361 DSILKV
+361 DTIFKM
-367 PMKVKNNS
+367 PIKVKNDS

-381 IIQPRNKRLGM
+381 IIQPRNKRLGL

-397 MVKKED
+397 MVRKED

-415 INDLKNK
+415 IDEIKSK
-422 NRD
+422 K

>member
-1 MDLIIH
+1 MDLIVH
-7 SLKSIAVA
+7 SLKSIATA
-15 IIEPMHLVMLVV
+15 IIEPMHLIMLVI
-27 FGIIFYFKNVRI
+27 FGVIFYFKNVRI

-48 EGINSPLE
+48 EGINTPLE
-56 LTLSQIVLG
+56 LTLSQIILG

-80 VTFSENSGIEFIFMI
+80 VTFSENSGVEFILMI

-112 AAILG
+112 AAILAT
-117 VIGIALKLASDITGI
+117 IGIILNIISNTIGVKLLLDI
-132 KLFLNVDILSLMTFI
+132 NVVSLISFV
-147 GVIYIIEGFLI
+147 GVIYILEGLLI

-186 WPIPVAILMIFSNS
+186 WPMPIAILMIFSNS
-200 IPGEESVY
+200 APGGESIY
-208 SNVASWWPIINNKAI
+208 SNLASWWPIINRESTLA
-223 LGLLST
+223 LLT
-229 IMIASIPLYGILGYS
+229 TAMIVSIPIYGILGYS

-256 LRCGTAILIYGV
+256 LRCGITIALYGL
-268 SVALVSQLAGINILG
+268 SVALVAQLANINILG
-283 QIIAIIYA
+283 QIVSIIYA
-291 PLAFEVIMRYEYRV
+291 PLVFELIMRYEYRV
-305 EKKGECLYVSDDEGI
+305 EKKGKFLYVSDDEGI

-347 QNIRSEGDIFKAAR
+347 QSIKSEVDILKIARESIFK
-361 DSILKV
+361 V
-367 PMKVKNNS
+367 PVKIKNNS

-397 MVKKED
+397 LVKRED
-403 MFEIKPDDLKNI
+403 IFEIKADDLKNI
-415 INDLKNK
+415 INELKNK
-422 NRD
+422 SK

>member
-7 SLKSIAVA
+7 SLKSVATA
-15 IIEPMHLVMLVV
+15 IIEPMHLLMLII
-27 FGIIFYFKNVRI
+27 FGIIFYFKNVKI

-48 EGINSPLE
+48 EGLNTPLE

-65 ILAGAIGSIILSVLG
+65 ILAGAIGSVILSLLG
-80 VTFSENSGIEFIFMI
+80 VTFRENSGIEFIFMI
-95 SILSLFYKKKY
+95 SILALFYKKKY

-117 VIGIALKLASDITGI
+117 AIGIALNFISNISGI
-132 KLFLNVDILSLMTFI
+132 KVFLNVNILSLMTFI
-147 GVIYIIEGFLI
+147 GIMYILEGILI
-158 MFDGSR
+158 IFDGDR

-171 KKEDKIV
+171 KKEEKIV

-186 WPIPVAILMIFSNS
+186 WPIPIAILMIFNNS
-200 IPGEESVY
+200 AFDTESIY
-208 SNVASWWPIINNKAI
+208 LNAASWWPIVNRKEI
-223 LGLLST
+223 LSVLST
-229 IMIASIPLYGILGYS
+229 IMIASIPLYGILGYR

-256 LRCGTAILIYGV
+256 LRCGSIILLYGL
-268 SVALVSQLAGINILG
+268 SVTLVAQLAGFNILG
-283 QIIAIIYA
+283 QIIAIIYS
-291 PLAFEVIMRYEYRV
+291 PLAFEVIMRLEYKR
-305 EKKGECLYVSDDEGI
+305 EKNGEFLYVSDEEGI

-347 QNIRSEGDIFKAAR
+347 QNISSEGDIFKAAR
-361 DSILKV
+361 DTIFKM
-367 PMKVKNNS
+367 PIKVKNDS

-381 IIQPRNKRLGM
+381 IIQPRNKRLGL

-397 MVKKED
+397 MVRKED

-415 INDLKNK
+415 IDEIKSK
-422 NRD
+422 K

>member
-27 FGIIFYFKNVRI
+27 FGIIFYLKNVKI

-48 EGINSPLE
+48 EGLNTPLE

-65 ILAGAIGSIILSVLG
+65 ILAGAIGSIVLSVLG

-112 AAILG
+112 SAILG
-117 VIGIALKLASDITGI
+117 VIGISLNIISSSIGM
-132 KLFLNVDILSLMTFI
+132 KLFLNVDILSLMTFV
-147 GVIYIIEGFLI
+147 GVMYILEGLLI
-158 MFDGSR
+158 IVDGNR

-186 WPIPVAILMIFSNS
+186 WPIPIAILMIFNNS
-200 IPGEESVY
+200 IAGEDSIY
-208 SNVASWWPIINNKAI
+208 SNVASWWPIINNKAV
-223 LGLLST
+223 LSLLAT
-229 IMIASIPLYGILGYS
+229 AMIASIPLYGIMGYS

-256 LRCGTAILIYGV
+256 LRCGSAILVYGI
-268 SVALVSQLAGINILG
+268 SVALVAQLANINIVG
-283 QIIAIIYA
+283 QIISIIYT
-291 PLAFEVIMRYEYRV
+291 PLAFELIMRYEYRL
-305 EKKGECLYVSDDEGI
+305 EKKGQCLYVSDDEGI

-347 QNIRSEGDIFKAAR
+347 QNIKSEGDIFKAAR
-361 DSILKV
+361 DCILKV

-381 IIQPRNKRLGM
+381 IIQPRNKRLGL

-397 MVKKED
+397 MVKRED
-403 MFEIKPDDLKNI
+403 MFEIKPDDIKNI
-415 INDLKNK
+415 INELKNK
-422 NRD
+422 K

>member
-7 SLKSIAVA
+7 SLKSIAIA

-48 EGINSPLE
+48 EGLNTPLE

-65 ILAGAIGSIILSVLG
+65 ILAGAIGSIVLSVIG
-80 VTFSENSGIEFIFMI
+80 VTFTENSGIEFIFMI

-112 AAILG
+112 SAILG
-117 VIGIALKLASDITGI
+117 VIGISLNIISSSIGM
-132 KLFLNVDILSLMTFI
+132 KLFLNVDILSLMTFV
-147 GVIYIIEGFLI
+147 GVMYILEGLLI
-158 MFDGSR
+158 IVDGNR

-186 WPIPVAILMIFSNS
+186 WPIPIAILMIFNNS
-200 IPGEESVY
+200 IAGEDSIY
-208 SNVASWWPIINNKAI
+208 SNVASWWPIINNKAV
-223 LGLLST
+223 LSLLAT
-229 IMIASIPLYGILGYS
+229 AMIASIPLYGIMGYS

-256 LRCGTAILIYGV
+256 LRCGSAILVYGI
-268 SVALVSQLAGINILG
+268 SVALVAQLANINIVG
-283 QIIAIIYA
+283 QIISIIYT
-291 PLAFEVIMRYEYRV
+291 PLAFELIMRYEYRV
-305 EKKGECLYVSDDEGI
+305 EKKGQCLYVSDDEGI

-347 QNIRSEGDIFKAAR
+347 QNIKSEGDIFKAAR
-361 DSILKV
+361 DCILKV

-381 IIQPRNKRLGM
+381 IIQPRNKRLGL

-397 MVKKED
+397 MVKRED
-403 MFEIKPDDLKNI
+403 MFEIKPDDIKNI
-415 INDLKNK
+415 INELKNK
-422 NRD
+422 K